1 MVIAFLLAAA
11 AAPPSTEA
19 LKLGREIAESGTMAS
34 FIELVQAKETD
45 ELVEAHPELGDSD
58 KAKLRTTARAV
69 YETGRERLMQATAR
83 AYADKLS
90 ISDLRS
96 IAAFWKSAAGQSYR
110 ASIPAVIAATV
121 QSVGDMDF
129 KGDVIAAYCK
139 ETGKLCP
146 AK

>member
-1 MVIAFLLAAA
+1 M
-11 AAPPSTEA
+11 
-19 LKLGREIAESGTMAS
+19 
-34 FIELVQAKETD
+34 LV
-45 ELVEAHPELGDSD
+45 S
-58 KAKLRTTARAV
+58 
-69 YETGRERLMQATAR
+69 
-83 AYADKLS
+83 
-90 ISDLRS
+90 
-96 IAAFWKSAAGQSYR
+96 AFWKSPAGQGYR